1 MAATSTPSAHQLAPA
16 NSRTALNG
24 KTAAMHAACYVL
36 QLLLP
41 IPTTPH
47 DVTPAVPLPCRC
59 GPRPTPTTVRSSYP
73 AAPPYNGCT
82 RVLQTPL
89 HYVAYPLL
97 PRCGRVKLVPQ
108 LPQNLCATSVRLLGN
123 SHALGLPLAAMKL
136 SDDAK

>member
-1 MAATSTPSAHQLAPA
+1 MAATSTPSARHVAPA
-16 NSRTALNG
+16 NSRTASSG

-36 QLLLP
+36 HVLLP

-47 DVTPAVPLPCRC
+47 DVTTAVPLPCHC
-59 GPRPTPTTVRSSYP
+59 GPRPTPTTVTSSYP
-73 AAPPYNGCT
+73 ATPPYNGCT

-97 PRCGRVKLVPQ
+97 PRCGRVELVPQ
-108 LPQNLCATSVRLLGN
+108 LPQNLGTTSVPLPDN